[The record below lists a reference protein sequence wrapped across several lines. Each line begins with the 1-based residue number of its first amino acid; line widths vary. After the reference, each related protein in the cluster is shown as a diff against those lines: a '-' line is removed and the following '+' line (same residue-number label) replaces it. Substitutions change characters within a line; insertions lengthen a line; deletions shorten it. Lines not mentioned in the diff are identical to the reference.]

1 MLDLS
6 KNDYLIDEN
15 FFINLD
21 STTQKQYVIG
31 RIFFDTCVG
40 LQYMHYNG
48 ITHRDVKN
56 DNIVAK
62 SSGKGGS
69 AKAMLIDFNSVTHYD
84 EIDSDITEIIG
95 TMAYAAP
102 EALALDPIRTFED
115 ISNKDE
121 ILLER
126 EEDEPLD
133 EFIEER

>member
-1 MLDLS
+1 
-6 KNDYLIDEN
+6 
-15 FFINLD
+15 
-21 STTQKQYVIG
+21 
-31 RIFFDTCVG
+31 
-40 LQYMHYNG
+40 MHYNG

-62 SSGKGGS
+62 STGKCGSG
-69 AKAMLIDFNSVTHYD
+69 KAMLIDFNSVTHYD

-95 TMAYAAP
+95 TLAYAAP

-133 EFIEER
+133 EFMEER